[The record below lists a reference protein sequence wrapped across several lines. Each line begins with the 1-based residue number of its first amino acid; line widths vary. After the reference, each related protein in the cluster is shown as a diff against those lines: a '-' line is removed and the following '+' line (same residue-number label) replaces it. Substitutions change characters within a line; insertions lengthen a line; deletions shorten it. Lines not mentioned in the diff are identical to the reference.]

1 MPTRLAP
8 VSETTKP
15 APFPFETAD
24 LQDDAAVKTN
34 AGADAALPT
43 DAALQDVK
51 VPPPGDRSVSAT
63 EAPVIPIT
71 DQPRLLVLDGHSM
84 AFRAF
89 FALPA
94 DKFSTANGQHTNAIH
109 GFTSMLINLIKEQK
123 PTHVAVAFDVS
134 DETTHRKA
142 EYSEYK
148 GGRNETPME
157 MSGQI
162 DLIDK
167 VMQAWGIKTIK
178 MPGYEADD
186 ILATLAAM
194 GEKAGYEVL
203 LVTGDRDAFQL
214 ITDNVFV
221 LYPRKGVSDIP
232 RLDTAAIQEKYFVTP
247 PQYSDLAALVGES
260 ADNLPGIPGVGPK
273 TAAKWINL
281 YGGLEGV
288 LENADAI
295 GGKVGDALRENVE
308 AVKRNRRLN
317 RLHTDLDL
325 PLTLDDLAEPRPDEA
340 ALEQL
345 FDDLEFKTIRTRLF
359 ALYSSEELESAER
372 ESIDTPDFTTPA
384 GATELSAFLA
394 SGAGTRSAVAVDL
407 VPGRIGEDA
416 AALAIVRDDAAVYI
430 DLASQDAEAENVL
443 AEWLRDAQAPKVMHG
458 YKAALKALSSRGLG
472 LEGVVDDTSISGYLI
487 QPDRRTYELSEL
499 AQHHLNISISP
510 ETAKAGQLELSFDG
524 DDAAASGA
532 LVQAA
537 AVVQA
542 LSRHFESELKERKA
556 EDLLTTLE
564 LPVSRV
570 LADMELAGIA
580 IDMPRLEEQL
590 ADLSK
595 VIDNAQELAFAAIG
609 HEVNLGSPKQLQTV
623 LFEELQL
630 PKTKKIKSG
639 YTTDAASLKNLLEKT
654 GHEFLVQLMAHRESS
669 KLRQMLESLKK
680 SVTDDGRIH
689 TTYAQNVAAT
699 GRISSN
705 NPNLQNIPIR
715 SEEGRRVRGI
725 FVVSDGYDCLLS
737 ADYSQIEMRIM
748 AHLSGD
754 AGLIQAYKEGED
766 LHRFVGSNIFHVP
779 TEEVTSA
786 MRSKVKAMSYGLAYG
801 LTSFG
806 LSKQL
811 EISVDEARTLMKDYF
826 DRFGAVRDYLRGVVD
841 QARVDGYTAT
851 IEGRRRYLPD
861 LTSTDRQLRENAER
875 IALNSPIQGSAA
887 DIIKRAM
894 LGVHSELEAQG
905 LKSRMLLQVHDELVL
920 EVANGERAAVEKL
933 VTEQMGAA
941 AQLTVPLDVQIGVG
955 SSWYEAGH

>member
-1 MPTRLAP
+1 
-8 VSETTKP
+8 
-15 APFPFETAD
+15 
-24 LQDDAAVKTN
+24 
-34 AGADAALPT
+34 
-43 DAALQDVK
+43 
-51 VPPPGDRSVSAT
+51 
-63 EAPVIPIT
+63 
-71 DQPRLLVLDGHSM
+71 M

-94 DKFSTANGQHTNAIH
+94 DKFSTARGQHTNAIH

-123 PTHVAVAFDVS
+123 PTHIAVAFDVS
-134 DETTHRKA
+134 DDTTHRKA

-148 GGRNETPME
+148 GGRNETPRE

-162 DLIDK
+162 DLIDQ
-167 VMQAWGIKTIK
+167 VMAAWGIKTIK

-203 LVTGDRDAFQL
+203 LVSGDRDAFQL

-232 RLDTAAIQEKYFVTP
+232 RMDAAAIEAKYFVSP
-247 PQYSDLAALVGES
+247 SRYSDLAALVGET
-260 ADNLPGIPGVGPK
+260 ADNLPGVPGVGPK

-288 LENADAI
+288 LEHLDAI
-295 GGKVGDALRENVE
+295 GGKVGDALRDNVD
-308 AVKRNRRLN
+308 AVKRNRKLN

-325 PLTLDDLAEPRPDEA
+325 PVTLDELADPRPDQKAVE
-340 ALEQL
+340 EL
-345 FDDLEFKTIRTRLF
+345 FDELEFKTIRTRLF
-359 ALYSSEELESAER
+359 DLYASEAPAPEREPLESR
-372 ESIDTPDFTTPA
+372 DFAALADADSLRAFLEA
-384 GATELSAFLA
+384 GA
-394 SGAGTRSAVAVDL
+394 GQRSALAVDVL
-407 VPGRIGEDA
+407 PGRIGEDA
-416 AALAIVRDDAAVYI
+416 DAVAIVRDDAAAYV
-430 DLASQDAEAENVL
+430 DLTALDADAENVL
-443 AEWLRDAQAPKVMHG
+443 AQWLRDAGSPKVMHG
-458 YKAALKALSSRGLG
+458 YKAALKALANRGFG

-487 QPDRRTYELSEL
+487 QPDRRTYELAEL
-499 AQHHLNISISP
+499 AQFHLNIHITP
-510 ETAKAGQLELSFDG
+510 EAAKAGQLELAFD

-532 LVQAA
+532 LVQVA
-537 AVVQA
+537 AVVHK
-542 LSRHFESELKERKA
+542 LSRFFESELRERKA
-556 EDLLTTLE
+556 EDLLATLE
-564 LPVSRV
+564 LPVARV
-570 LADMELAGIA
+570 LADMEKTGIA
-580 IDMPRLEEQL
+580 VSMELMDEQL
-590 ADLSK
+590 ADLAR
-595 VIDNAQELAFAAIG
+595 VIDDAQERAFAAIG

-654 GHEFLVQLMAHRESS
+654 GHEFLVQLMAHRESA
-669 KLRQMLESLKK
+669 KLRQMVETLKK
-680 SVTDDGRIH
+680 SVAEDGRIH

-725 FVVSDGYDCLLS
+725 FVVSDGYECLLS

-754 AGLIQAYKEGED
+754 AGLIEAYREGED
-766 LHRFVGSNIFHVP
+766 LHRFVGSSIFHVP
-779 TEEVTSA
+779 PAEVTSA

-811 EISVDEARTLMKDYF
+811 EISVDEARNLMKDYF

-894 LGVHSELEAQG
+894 LGVHSELAAQG

-920 EVANGERAAVEKL
+920 EVATGEREAVEKL
-933 VTEQMGAA
+933 VTEQMAA
-941 AQLTVPLDVQIGVG
+941 AAELSVPLEVQIGVG
-955 SSWYEAGH
+955 TSWYDAGH

>member
-1 MPTRLAP
+1 M
-8 VSETTKP
+8 SETTKP
-15 APFPFETAD
+15 APSPASAD
-24 LQDDAAVKTN
+24 PAAVADN
-34 AGADAALPT
+34 ASVLVAEPVAKPRGRAD
-43 DAALQDVK
+43 
-51 VPPPGDRSVSAT
+51 VSAT
-63 EAPVIPIT
+63 EAPVVPIT
-71 DQPRLLVLDGHSM
+71 DQPRLMVLDGHSM

-134 DETTHRKA
+134 DDTTHRKA
-142 EYSEYK
+142 EYSDYK
-148 GGRNETPME
+148 GGRNETPRE

-167 VMQAWGIKTIK
+167 VMGAWGIKTIK

-186 ILATLAAM
+186 ILATLATM
-194 GEKAGYEVL
+194 GDKAGFEVL
-203 LVTGDRDAFQL
+203 LVSGDRDAFQL

-221 LYPRKGVSDIP
+221 LYPKKGVSDIP
-232 RLDTAAIQEKYFVTP
+232 RLDAAAIQEKYFVSP
-247 PQYSDLAALVGES
+247 AQYSDLAALVGES
-260 ADNLPGIPGVGPK
+260 ADNLPGVPGVGPK

-288 LENADAI
+288 LENLDSI

-308 AVKRNRRLN
+308 DVKRNRRLN

-325 PLTLDDLAEPRPDEA
+325 PVTLDDLAEPRPDQA
-340 ALEQL
+340 ALEEL
-345 FDDLEFKTIRTRLF
+345 FDALEFKTIRTRLF
-359 ALYSSEELESAER
+359 ALYGSEVPEAER
-372 ESIDTPDFTTPA
+372 ESLETPDFVTPSDA
-384 GATELSAFLA
+384 AELAAFLA
-394 SGAGTRSAVAVDL
+394 GGSAGQRSAVAVDL

-416 AALAIVRDDAAVYI
+416 AALAIVRDGAAAYI
-430 DLASQDAEAENVL
+430 DLAGQDAGSENVL
-443 AEWLRDAQAPKVMHG
+443 AAWLRDPGSPKVMHG
-458 YKAALKALSSRGLG
+458 YKAALKALTARGLEIG
-472 LEGVVDDTSISGYLI
+472 GVVDDTSISGYLI
-487 QPDRRTYELSEL
+487 QPDRRSYELAEL
-499 AQHHLNISISP
+499 AQHHLNISVST
-510 ETAKAGQLELSFDG
+510 EAAKAGQLELAFDG
-524 DDAAASGA
+524 DDAAAAGA
-532 LVQAA
+532 LVQVA

-542 LSRHFESELKERKA
+542 LSRYFETELKERKA
-556 EDLLTTLE
+556 QDLLTTLE

-580 IDMPRLEEQL
+580 IDMPRMDEQL
-590 ADLSK
+590 ADLAK

-623 LFEELQL
+623 LFEELGL

-669 KLRQMLESLKK
+669 KLSQMLESLKK

-725 FVVSDGYDCLLS
+725 FVVSEGFECLLS

-754 AGLIQAYKEGED
+754 QGLIQAYQDGED

-779 TEEVTSA
+779 VEEVTSA

-811 EISVDEARTLMKDYF
+811 EISVDEARTLMKEYF

-841 QARVDGYTAT
+841 QARIDGYTAT

-894 LGVHSELEAQG
+894 LGVHSELAAQG

-920 EVANGERAAVEKL
+920 EVATGEREAVEKL

-941 AQLTVPLDVQIGVG
+941 ADLSVPLDVQIDVG
-955 SSWYEAGH
+955 PTWYDAGH

>member
-1 MPTRLAP
+1 M
-8 VSETTKP
+8 
-15 APFPFETAD
+15 
-24 LQDDAAVKTN
+24 
-34 AGADAALPT
+34 
-43 DAALQDVK
+43 
-51 VPPPGDRSVSAT
+51 
-63 EAPVIPIT
+63 IPIT

-94 DKFSTANGQHTNAIH
+94 DKFSTATGQHTNAVH
-109 GFTSMLINLIKEQK
+109 GFTSMLINLIKAQK

-142 EYSEYK
+142 EYDGYK
-148 GGRNETPME
+148 GGRNETPRE

-167 VMQAWGIKTIK
+167 VMGAWGIKTIK
-178 MPGYEADD
+178 LPGWEADD
-186 ILATLAAM
+186 ILATLAAQ
-194 GEKAGYEVL
+194 GEAAGFEVL
-203 LVTGDRDAFQL
+203 LVSGDRDAFQL

-221 LYPRKGVSDIP
+221 LYPKKGVSDIP
-232 RLDTAAIQEKYFVTP
+232 RMDADAIQEKYFVSP
-247 PQYSDLAALVGES
+247 AQYSDLAALVGET
-260 ADNLPGIPGVGPK
+260 ADNLPGVPGVGPK

-288 LENADAI
+288 LENIGSI
-295 GGKVGDALRENVE
+295 GGKVGDALRENVD
-308 AVKRNRRLN
+308 AVKRNRKLN
-317 RLHTDLDL
+317 RLRTDLEL
-325 PLTLDDLAEPRPDEA
+325 PVTLEDLADPRPDQA
-340 ALEQL
+340 ALEEL
-345 FDDLEFKTIRTRLF
+345 FDTLEFKTIRTRLF
-359 ALYSSEELESAER
+359 ALYGSEVAEAER
-372 ESIDTPDFTTPA
+372 EVIETPQFTIPADAAELDVFLKA
-384 GATELSAFLA
+384 GA
-394 SGAGTRSAVAVDL
+394 GKRSAMAVDL
-407 VPGRIGEDA
+407 VPGRIGEEA
-416 AALAIVRDDAAVYI
+416 AALAIVRDDAAIYL
-430 DLASQDAEAENVL
+430 DLARQDADAENVL
-443 AEWLRDAQAPKVMHG
+443 AAWLRDEQSAKVMHG
-458 YKAALKALSSRGLG
+458 FKAALKALTARGLE

-487 QPDRRTYELSEL
+487 QPDRRSYELAEL
-499 AQHHLNISISP
+499 AQHHLNVAVSQ
-510 ETAKAGQLELSFDG
+510 EAAKEGQLELAFDG
-524 DDAAASGA
+524 DDAAAAGG
-532 LVQAA
+532 LVHVA
-537 AVVQA
+537 AVVGA
-542 LSRHFESELKERKA
+542 LSRYFEAELRDRKA
-556 EDLLTTLE
+556 QDLLTTLE

-570 LADMELAGIA
+570 LADMEMAGIA
-580 IDMPRLEEQL
+580 IDMTRMDEQL
-590 ADLSK
+590 ADLGK
-595 VIDNAQELAFAAIG
+595 VIDNAQEQAFAAIG

-623 LFEELQL
+623 LFEELGL

-680 SVTDDGRIH
+680 SVTEDGRIH

-725 FVVSDGYDCLLS
+725 FVVSDGYECLLS

-754 AGLIQAYKEGED
+754 AGLIQAYKDGED

-779 TEEVTSA
+779 TDQVTSA

-841 QARVDGYTAT
+841 QARIDGYTAT

-894 LGVHSELEAQG
+894 LGVSGALAEQG

-920 EVANGERAAVEKL
+920 EVAEGEREAVEKL
-933 VTEQMGAA
+933 VTEQMGSA
-941 AQLTVPLDVQIGVG
+941 AQLSVPLEVQIGIG
-955 SSWYEAGH
+955 TSWYEAGH

>member
-1 MPTRLAP
+1 
-8 VSETTKP
+8 
-15 APFPFETAD
+15 
-24 LQDDAAVKTN
+24 
-34 AGADAALPT
+34 
-43 DAALQDVK
+43 
-51 VPPPGDRSVSAT
+51 
-63 EAPVIPIT
+63 VIPIT

-94 DKFSTANGQHTNAIH
+94 DKFSTARGQHTNAIH

-134 DETTHRKA
+134 DDTTHRKA

-148 GGRNETPME
+148 GGRNETPRE

-167 VMQAWGIKTIK
+167 VMGAWGIKTIK

-194 GEKAGYEVL
+194 GEKAGFEVL
-203 LVTGDRDAFQL
+203 LVSGDRDAFQL

-232 RLDTAAIQEKYFVTP
+232 RMDAAAIQEKYFVSP
-247 PQYSDLAALVGES
+247 GQYSDLAALVGET
-260 ADNLPGIPGVGPK
+260 ADNLPGVPGVGPK

-288 LENADAI
+288 LENLDGI

-308 AVKRNRRLN
+308 DVKRNRRLN
-317 RLHTDLDL
+317 RLHTDLEL
-325 PLTLDDLAEPRPDEA
+325 PVALEDLADPRPDQQ
-340 ALEQL
+340 ALEEL
-345 FDDLEFKTIRTRLF
+345 FDELEFKTIRTRLF
-359 ALYSSEELESAER
+359 ELYAGEIPEAER
-372 ESIDTPDFTTPA
+372 ETLENRDF
-384 GATELSAFLA
+384 ATLQDADALRDFLA
-394 SGAGTRSAVAVDL
+394 AGTGERSALAVDVL
-407 VPGRIGEDA
+407 AGRIGEDA
-416 AALAIVRDDAAVYI
+416 DAVAIVRDDAAAYV
-430 DLASQDAEAENVL
+430 DLTGLDADAENVL
-443 AEWLRDAQAPKVMHG
+443 AQWLRDGESLKVVHG
-458 YKAALKALSSRGLG
+458 YKAALKALTNRGLA
-472 LEGVVDDTSISGYLI
+472 LEGVVDDTSVSGYLI
-487 QPDRRTYELSEL
+487 EPDRRTYELAEL
-499 AQHHLNISISP
+499 AQHHLNIHVSA
-510 ETAKAGQLELSFDG
+510 EAAKAGQLELEFD
-524 DDAAASGA
+524 DDAAAASGA
-532 LVQAA
+532 LVQVA
-537 AVVQA
+537 AVVHK
-542 LSRHFESELKERKA
+542 LSRYFEAELKDRKA
-556 EDLLTTLE
+556 EDLLATLE

-580 IDMPRLEEQL
+580 VDMPRIDEQL
-590 ADLSK
+590 SDLAK

-623 LFEELQL
+623 LFDELQL

-680 SVTDDGRIH
+680 SVAEDGRIH

-725 FVVSDGYDCLLS
+725 FVVSEGYECLLS

-754 AGLIQAYKEGED
+754 AGLIQAYKDGED

-779 TEEVTSA
+779 TDQVTSA

-841 QARVDGYTAT
+841 QARIDGYTAT

-861 LTSTDRQLRENAER
+861 LTSTNRQLRENAER

-894 LGVHSELEAQG
+894 LGVHSELKAQG

-920 EVANGERAAVEKL
+920 EVAAGEREAVEKL
-933 VTEQMGAA
+933 VTEQMGSAA
-941 AQLTVPLDVQIGVG
+941 DLTVPLEVQIGVG
-955 SSWYEAGH
+955 SSWYDAGH

>member
-1 MPTRLAP
+1 MST
-8 VSETTKP
+8 P
-15 APFPFETAD
+15 AGP
-24 LQDDAAVKTN
+24 
-34 AGADAALPT
+34 
-43 DAALQDVK
+43 
-51 VPPPGDRSVSAT
+51 SVSAT
-63 EAPVIPIT
+63 EAPVIPLT

-94 DKFSTANGQHTNAIH
+94 DKFSTARGQHTNAIH

-123 PTHVAVAFDVS
+123 PTHIAVAFDVS
-134 DETTHRKA
+134 DDTTHRKA

-148 GGRNETPME
+148 GGRNETPRE

-167 VMQAWGIKTIK
+167 VMGAWGIKTIK

-203 LVTGDRDAFQL
+203 LVSGDRDAFQL

-232 RLDTAAIQEKYFVTP
+232 RMDAAAVQEKYFVSP
-247 PQYSDLAALVGES
+247 GQYSDLAALVGET
-260 ADNLPGIPGVGPK
+260 ADNLPGVGPK

-288 LENADAI
+288 LEHLDAI
-295 GGKVGDALRENVE
+295 GGKVGDALRANVD
-308 AVKRNRRLN
+308 AVKRNRKLN

-325 PLTLDDLAEPRPDEA
+325 PVTLDELADPQPDRE
-340 ALEQL
+340 ALEAL
-345 FDDLEFKTIRTRLF
+345 FDDLEFKTIRARLF
-359 ALYSSEELESAER
+359 ELYAGEVPEAER
-372 ESIDTPDFTTPA
+372 ETLESRDFA
-384 GATELSAFLA
+384 ALQDADALRRFLE
-394 SGAGTRSAVAVDL
+394 AGTGQRSALAVDVL
-407 VPGRIGEDA
+407 PGRIGEDA
-416 AALAIVRDDAAVYI
+416 DAVAIVRDDAAAYI
-430 DLASQDAEAENVL
+430 DLTALDADAENVL
-443 AEWLRDAQAPKVMHG
+443 VQWLRDKGSPKVMHG
-458 YKAALKALSSRGLG
+458 YKAGLKALTNRGLG

-487 QPDRRTYELSEL
+487 EPDRRTYELAEL
-499 AQHHLNISISP
+499 AQHHLNIHVSP
-510 ETAKAGQLELSFDG
+510 EAAKAGQLELAFD
-524 DDAAASGA
+524 DDAAAASGA
-532 LVQAA
+532 LVQVA
-537 AVVQA
+537 AVVHK
-542 LSRHFESELKERKA
+542 LSRFFESELQERKA
-556 EDLLTTLE
+556 EELLATLE

-570 LADMELAGIA
+570 LADMEQTGIA
-580 IDMPRLEEQL
+580 VSMELMDEQL
-590 ADLSK
+590 ADLAR
-595 VIDNAQELAFAAIG
+595 VIDDAQERAFAAIG
-609 HEVNLGSPKQLQTV
+609 REVNLGSPKQLQTV
-623 LFEELQL
+623 LFDELQL

-654 GHEFLVQLMAHRESS
+654 GHEFLVQLMAHRESA
-669 KLRQMLESLKK
+669 KLRQMVETLKK
-680 SVTDDGRIH
+680 SVAEDGRIH

-725 FVVSDGYDCLLS
+725 FVVSDGYECLLS

-754 AGLIQAYKEGED
+754 AGLIEAYRQGED
-766 LHRFVGSNIFHVP
+766 LHRFVGSSIFHVP
-779 TEEVTSA
+779 PAEVTSA

-811 EISVDEARTLMKDYF
+811 EISVDEARTLMKNYF

-841 QARVDGYTAT
+841 QARIDGYTST

-861 LTSTDRQLRENAER
+861 LTSTNRQLRENAER

-894 LGVHSELEAQG
+894 LGVHSELAAQG

-920 EVANGERAAVEKL
+920 EVATGEREAVEKL

-941 AQLTVPLDVQIGVG
+941 AQLSVPLDVQIGLG
-955 SSWYEAGH
+955 SSWYDAGH

>member
-1 MPTRLAP
+1 M
-8 VSETTKP
+8 SETTKP
-15 APFPFETAD
+15 APFPSETI
-24 LQDDAAVKTN
+24 
-34 AGADAALPT
+34 ALEA
-43 DAALQDVK
+43 DAALQDIN
-51 VPPPGDRSVSAT
+51 VPPPAGGQVSAT

-71 DQPRLLVLDGHSM
+71 SQPRLLVLDGHSM

-109 GFTSMLINLIKEQK
+109 GFTSMLINLIKEQQ
-123 PTHVAVAFDVS
+123 PTHIAVAFDVS
-134 DETTHRKA
+134 DDTTHRKA

-148 GGRNETPME
+148 GGRNETPRE

-167 VMQAWGIKTIK
+167 VMGAWGIKTIK

-194 GEKAGYEVL
+194 GEKAGFEVL

-232 RLDTAAIQEKYFVTP
+232 RLDAAAIQEKYFVTP

-260 ADNLPGIPGVGPK
+260 SDNLPGVPGVGPK

-288 LENADAI
+288 LEHLDKI

-308 AVKRNRRLN
+308 DVKRNRRLN
-317 RLHTDLDL
+317 RLHTDLEL
-325 PLTLDDLAEPRPDEA
+325 PVTLEDLADPRPDEA

-345 FDDLEFKTIRTRLF
+345 FDELEFKTIRARLF
-359 ALYSSEELESAER
+359 ALYGSEDLEPAER
-372 ESIDTPDFTTPA
+372 ENVDVPEYLTPSSA
-384 GATELSAFLA
+384 AELSAFLA
-394 SGAGTRSAVAVDL
+394 AGAGKRSAVAVDL

-430 DLASQDAEAENVL
+430 DLSAQDAAAENVL
-443 AEWLRDAQAPKVMHG
+443 AEWLRDAAAPKVMHG
-458 YKAALKALSSRGLG
+458 YKAAIKALSSRGLG
-472 LEGVVDDTSISGYLI
+472 LDGVVDDTSISGYLI
-487 QPDRRTYELSEL
+487 QPDRRTYELAEL
-499 AQHHLNISISP
+499 AQHHLNISISS

-524 DDAAASGA
+524 DDAAAADA
-532 LVQAA
+532 LVQVA

-542 LSRHFESELKERKA
+542 LSRFFESELAERKA
-556 EDLLTTLE
+556 EDLLATLE

-580 IDMPRLEEQL
+580 IDMARMDEQL
-590 ADLSK
+590 ADLAK

-680 SVTDDGRIH
+680 SVTEDGRIH

-725 FVVSDGYDCLLS
+725 FVVSEGYDCLLS

-779 TEEVTSA
+779 TDQVTSA

-841 QARVDGYTAT
+841 QARIDGYTAT

-894 LGVHSELEAQG
+894 LGVHSELAARG

-920 EVANGERAAVEKL
+920 EVAAGEREAVEKL
-933 VTEQMGAA
+933 VTEQMAGAA
-941 AQLTVPLDVQIGVG
+941 DLSVPLDVQIGVG
-955 SSWYEAGH
+955 PSWYDAGH

>member
-1 MPTRLAP
+1 M
-8 VSETTKP
+8 SETTKP
-15 APFPFETAD
+15 APFPSETAVLD
-24 LQDDAAVKTN
+24 
-34 AGADAALPT
+34 ADAAADGGTLT
-43 DAALQDVK
+43 SGRAA
-51 VPPPGDRSVSAT
+51 GRVSAT
-63 EAPVIPIT
+63 EAPVVPLT

-134 DETTHRKA
+134 DDTTHRKA

-148 GGRNETPME
+148 GGRNETPRE

-186 ILATLAAM
+186 ILATLATM
-194 GEKAGYEVL
+194 GEKAGFEVL
-203 LVTGDRDAFQL
+203 LVSGDRDAFQL
-214 ITDNVFV
+214 ITENVFV

-232 RLDTAAIQEKYFVTP
+232 RMDAAAIQEKYFVTP
-247 PQYSDLAALVGES
+247 PQYSDLAALVGETS
-260 ADNLPGIPGVGPK
+260 DNLPGVPGVGPK

-288 LENADAI
+288 LEHLDAI

-308 AVKRNRRLN
+308 DVKRNRRLN
-317 RLHTDLDL
+317 RLHTDLEL
-325 PLTLDDLAEPRPDEA
+325 PVTLEDLADPRPDEA

-345 FDDLEFKTIRTRLF
+345 FDELEFKTIRARLF
-359 ALYSSEELESAER
+359 DLYGSEDLEPAER
-372 ESIDTPDFTTPA
+372 ESVDIPDYVTPA
-384 GATELSAFLA
+384 DAAQLTAFFA
-394 SGAGTRSAVAVDL
+394 AGAGKRSAVAVDL

-416 AALAIVRDDAAVYI
+416 AAIAIVRDHAGVYL
-430 DLASQDAEAENVL
+430 DLGAQDAEAENVL
-443 AEWLRDAQAPKVMHG
+443 ADWLRDPASPKVMHG
-458 YKAALKALSSRGLG
+458 YKGALKALSSRGLG

-487 QPDRRTYELSEL
+487 QPDRRTYELAEL
-499 AQHHLNISISP
+499 AQHHLNVSISA
-510 ETAKAGQLELSFDG
+510 ETSKAGQLELAFDG
-524 DDAAASGA
+524 DDAAAADA
-532 LVQAA
+532 LVQVA

-542 LSRHFESELKERKA
+542 LSRHFEAELIERKA
-556 EDLLTTLE
+556 GDLLTTLE

-570 LADMELAGIA
+570 LAEMETAGIA
-580 IDMPRLEEQL
+580 VDMQRMDEQL
-590 ADLSK
+590 ADLAK

-623 LFEELQL
+623 LFDELQL

-639 YTTDAASLKNLLEKT
+639 YTTDAASLKGLLEKT

-680 SVTDDGRIH
+680 SVTEDGRIH

-725 FVVSDGYDCLLS
+725 FVVSDGYECLLS

-754 AGLIQAYKEGED
+754 AGLIQAYRDGED

-779 TEEVTSA
+779 TDQVTSA

-841 QARVDGYTAT
+841 QARVDGFTAT

-861 LTSTDRQLRENAER
+861 LTSTDRQRRENAER

-894 LGVHSELEAQG
+894 LGVQAELAAQG
-905 LKSRMLLQVHDELVL
+905 LTSRMLLQVHDELVL
-920 EVANGERAAVEKL
+920 EVAPGEREAVEKL
-933 VTEQMGAA
+933 VTEQMGSAA
-941 AQLTVPLDVQIGVG
+941 DLTVPLDVQIGVG
-955 SSWYEAGH
+955 PSWYDAGH

>member
-1 MPTRLAP
+1 M
-8 VSETTKP
+8 SETTKP
-15 APFPFETAD
+15 APFPSET
-24 LQDDAAVKTN
+24 V
-34 AGADAALPT
+34 ALEA
-43 DAALQDVK
+43 DAALQDIK
-51 VPPPGDRSVSAT
+51 VPPPAGGRVSAT

-71 DQPRLLVLDGHSM
+71 SQPRLLVLDGHSM

-109 GFTSMLINLIKEQK
+109 GFTSMLINLIKEQQ
-123 PTHVAVAFDVS
+123 PTHIAVAFDVS

-148 GGRNETPME
+148 GGRNETPRE

-178 MPGYEADD
+178 LPGYEADD
-186 ILATLAAM
+186 ILATLSVM

-232 RLDTAAIQEKYFVTP
+232 RLDAAAIQEKYFVTP

-260 ADNLPGIPGVGPK
+260 SDNLPGVPGVGPK

-288 LENADAI
+288 LEHLDAI
-295 GGKVGDALRENVE
+295 GGKVGEALRENVE
-308 AVKRNRRLN
+308 DVKRNRRLN
-317 RLHTDLDL
+317 RLHTDLEL
-325 PLTLDDLAEPRPDEA
+325 PVTLDDLEEPRPDEA

-345 FDDLEFKTIRTRLF
+345 FDELEFKTIRTRLF
-359 ALYSSEELESAER
+359 ALYSSEDLEPAER
-372 ESIDTPDFTTPA
+372 ESVDVPEYVTPSD
-384 GATELSAFLA
+384 ATELGAFLA
-394 SGAGTRSAVAVDL
+394 AGAGKRSAVAVDL

-416 AALAIVRDDAAVYI
+416 AALALVRDDAAVYI
-430 DLASQDAEAENVL
+430 DLAAQDAAAENVL
-443 AEWLRDAQAPKVMHG
+443 ADWLRDAEAPKVLHG

-499 AQHHLNISISP
+499 AQHHLNVSISS

-524 DDAAASGA
+524 DDAAAADA
-532 LVQAA
+532 LVQVA

-542 LSRHFESELKERKA
+542 LSRFFESELTERKA
-556 EDLLTTLE
+556 ADLLATLE

-580 IDMPRLEEQL
+580 IDMPRMDEQL
-590 ADLSK
+590 ADLAK

-623 LFEELQL
+623 LFDELQL

-680 SVTDDGRIH
+680 SVTEDGRIH

-725 FVVSDGYDCLLS
+725 FVVSEGYDCLLS

-779 TEEVTSA
+779 TDQVTSA

-841 QARVDGYTAT
+841 QARIDGYTAT

-894 LGVHSELEAQG
+894 LGVHSELAAQG

-920 EVANGERAAVEKL
+920 EVAAGEREAVEKL
-933 VTEQMGAA
+933 VTEQMAGAA
-941 AQLTVPLDVQIGVG
+941 DLSVPLDVQIGVG
-955 SSWYEAGH
+955 PSWYDAGH

>member
-1 MPTRLAP
+1 
-8 VSETTKP
+8 
-15 APFPFETAD
+15 
-24 LQDDAAVKTN
+24 
-34 AGADAALPT
+34 
-43 DAALQDVK
+43 
-51 VPPPGDRSVSAT
+51 
-63 EAPVIPIT
+63 
-71 DQPRLLVLDGHSM
+71 M

-94 DKFSTANGQHTNAIH
+94 DKFSTARGQHTNAIH

-123 PTHVAVAFDVS
+123 PTHIAVAFDVS
-134 DETTHRKA
+134 DDTTHRKA

-148 GGRNETPME
+148 GGRNETPRE

-162 DLIDK
+162 DLIDQ
-167 VMQAWGIKTIK
+167 VMGAWGIKTIK

-194 GEKAGYEVL
+194 GERAGFEVL
-203 LVTGDRDAFQL
+203 LVSGDRDAFQL

-221 LYPRKGVSDIP
+221 LYPKKGVSDIP
-232 RLDTAAIQEKYFVTP
+232 RMDATAVEEKYFVSP
-247 PQYSDLAALVGES
+247 SRYSDLAALVGET
-260 ADNLPGIPGVGPK
+260 ADNLPGVPGVGPK

-288 LENADAI
+288 LEHLDAI
-295 GGKVGDALRENVE
+295 GGKVGDSLRANVD
-308 AVKRNRRLN
+308 AVKRNRKLN
-317 RLHTDLDL
+317 QLHTDLDL
-325 PLTLDDLAEPRPDEA
+325 PVTLDELADPRPDQQ
-340 ALEQL
+340 ALEEL
-345 FDDLEFKTIRTRLF
+345 FDELEFKTIRTRLF
-359 ALYSSEELESAER
+359 DLYASEAPVPER
-372 ESIDTPDFTTPA
+372 EALETRDFATLTDADALRTFLEA
-384 GATELSAFLA
+384 GA
-394 SGAGTRSAVAVDL
+394 GQRSALAVDVL
-407 VPGRIGEDA
+407 PGRIGEDA
-416 AALAIVRDDAAVYI
+416 DAVAIVRDDAAAYV
-430 DLASQDAEAENVL
+430 DLTTLDADAENIL
-443 AEWLRDAQAPKVMHG
+443 AQWLRDAGSPKVMHG
-458 YKAALKALSSRGLG
+458 YKAALKALANRGFG

-487 QPDRRTYELSEL
+487 QPDRRTYELGEL
-499 AQHHLNISISP
+499 AQFHLNIHITP
-510 ETAKAGQLELSFDG
+510 EAAKAGQLELSFD
-524 DDAAASGA
+524 DDAAAASGA
-532 LVQAA
+532 LVQVA
-537 AVVQA
+537 AVVHK
-542 LSRHFESELKERKA
+542 LSRYFESELKDRKA
-556 EDLLTTLE
+556 EDLLATLE

-570 LADMELAGIA
+570 LADMETTGIA
-580 IDMPRLEEQL
+580 VSMELMDEQL
-590 ADLSK
+590 ADLAR
-595 VIDNAQELAFAAIG
+595 VIDDAQERAFAAIG

-654 GHEFLVQLMAHRESS
+654 GHEFLVQLMAHRESA
-669 KLRQMLESLKK
+669 KLRQMVETLKK
-680 SVTDDGRIH
+680 SVAEDGRIH

-725 FVVSDGYDCLLS
+725 FVVSEGYECLLS

-754 AGLIQAYKEGED
+754 AGLIEAYREGED
-766 LHRFVGSNIFHVP
+766 LHRFVGSSIFHVP
-779 TEEVTSA
+779 PAEVTSA

-811 EISVDEARTLMKDYF
+811 EISVDEARNLMKDYF

-894 LGVHSELEAQG
+894 LGVHSELAAQG

-920 EVANGERAAVEKL
+920 EVAKGERAAVEKL
-933 VTEQMGAA
+933 VTEQMAA
-941 AQLTVPLDVQIGVG
+941 AAELSVPLEVQIGIG
-955 SSWYEAGH
+955 TSWYDAGH

>member
-1 MPTRLAP
+1 

-15 APFPFETAD
+15 APFPTETAV
-24 LQDDAAVKTN
+24 LEA
-34 AGADAALPT
+34 
-43 DAALQDVK
+43 DAALQDIK
-51 VPPPGDRSVSAT
+51 VPPPAGNRVSAT
-63 EAPVIPIT
+63 EAPVIPLT

-94 DKFSTANGQHTNAIH
+94 DKFSTSNGQHTNAIH

-123 PTHVAVAFDVS
+123 PTHIAVAFDVS
-134 DETTHRKA
+134 DDTTHRKA

-148 GGRNETPME
+148 GGRNETPRE

-167 VMQAWGIKTIK
+167 VMNAWGIKTIK

-194 GEKAGYEVL
+194 GEKAGFEVL
-203 LVTGDRDAFQL
+203 LVSGDRDAFQL

-232 RLDTAAIQEKYFVTP
+232 RMDAAAIQEKYFVTP
-247 PQYSDLAALVGES
+247 AQYSDLAALVGES
-260 ADNLPGIPGVGPK
+260 ADNLPGVPGVGPK

-288 LENADAI
+288 LEHLDAI

-308 AVKRNRRLN
+308 DVKRNRRLN
-317 RLHTDLDL
+317 RLHTDLQL
-325 PLTLDDLAEPRPDEA
+325 PVTLEELAEPRPDEA

-359 ALYSSEELESAER
+359 ALYGSEELESAER
-372 ESIDTPDFTTPA
+372 ENIDTPDFVTPS
-384 GATELSAFLA
+384 GAAELGAFLA
-394 SGAGTRSAVAVDL
+394 AGAGKRSAIAVDL
-407 VPGRIGEDA
+407 LPGRIGEDA

-430 DLASQDAEAENVL
+430 DLAAQDAAAENVL
-443 AEWLRDAQAPKVMHG
+443 ADWLRDANSAKVMHG

-487 QPDRRTYELSEL
+487 QPDRRTYELAEL
-499 AQHHLNISISP
+499 AQHHLNVSVPS
-510 ETAKAGQLELSFDG
+510 ETAKAGQLELAFDG
-524 DDAAASGA
+524 EDAAAAGA
-532 LVQAA
+532 LVQVA
-537 AVVQA
+537 AVVRA
-542 LSRHFESELKERKA
+542 LSSYFESELKEREA
-556 EDLLTTLE
+556 GDLLTTLE

-580 IDMPRLEEQL
+580 IDLPRMDEQL
-590 ADLSK
+590 ADLAK

-623 LFEELQL
+623 LFDELQL

-669 KLRQMLESLKK
+669 KLSQMLESLKK
-680 SVTDDGRIH
+680 SVAEDGRIH

-725 FVVSDGYDCLLS
+725 FVVSEGYDCLLS

-779 TEEVTSA
+779 TEQVTSA

-841 QARVDGYTAT
+841 QARIDGYTAT

-894 LGVHSELEAQG
+894 LGVHSELAARG

-920 EVANGERAAVEKL
+920 EVAAGERETVEKL
-933 VTEQMGAA
+933 VTEQMAGAA
-941 AQLTVPLDVQIGVG
+941 DLSVPLDVQIGVG
-955 SSWYEAGH
+955 PSWYDAGH

>member
-1 MPTRLAP
+1 M
-8 VSETTKP
+8 SETTKP
-15 APFPFETAD
+15 APFPSTTET
-24 LQDDAAVKTN
+24 LQDIAVSSP
-34 AGADAALPT
+34 AGP
-43 DAALQDVK
+43 
-51 VPPPGDRSVSAT
+51 SVSAT
-63 EAPVIPIT
+63 EAPVIPLT

-94 DKFSTANGQHTNAIH
+94 DKFSTARGQHTNAIH

-123 PTHVAVAFDVS
+123 PTHIAVAFDVS
-134 DETTHRKA
+134 DDTTHRKA

-148 GGRNETPME
+148 GGRNETPRE

-162 DLIDK
+162 DLIDQ
-167 VMQAWGIKTIK
+167 VMGAWGIKTIK

-203 LVTGDRDAFQL
+203 LVSGDRDAFQL

-232 RLDTAAIQEKYFVTP
+232 RMDAAAVQEKYFVSP
-247 PQYSDLAALVGES
+247 AQYSDLAALVGET
-260 ADNLPGIPGVGPK
+260 ADNLPGVPGVGPK

-288 LENADAI
+288 LEHLDAI
-295 GGKVGDALRENVE
+295 GGKVGDALRANVD
-308 AVKRNRRLN
+308 AVKRNRKLN

-325 PLTLDDLAEPRPDEA
+325 PVTLDELADPRPNQE
-340 ALEQL
+340 ALEEL
-345 FDDLEFKTIRTRLF
+345 FDTLEFKTIRTRLF
-359 ALYSSEELESAER
+359 ELYASEAPEAER
-372 ESIDTPDFTTPA
+372 EPLESRDFARLTDAEALRSFLAA
-384 GATELSAFLA
+384 GA
-394 SGAGTRSAVAVDL
+394 GQRSALAVDVL
-407 VPGRIGEDA
+407 PGRIGEDA
-416 AALAIVRDDAAVYI
+416 DAVAIVRDDAAAYV
-430 DLASQDAEAENVL
+430 DLTSLDADAENVL
-443 AEWLRDAQAPKVMHG
+443 AQWLRDAESPKVMHG
-458 YKAALKALSSRGLG
+458 YKAALKALNNRGLG
-472 LEGVVDDTSISGYLI
+472 LQGVVDDTSISGYLI
-487 QPDRRTYELSEL
+487 QPDRRTYELAEL
-499 AQHHLNISISP
+499 AQYHLNIHVSP
-510 ETAKAGQLELSFDG
+510 EAAKAGQLELTFD
-524 DDAAASGA
+524 DDAAAASGA
-532 LVQAA
+532 LVQVA
-537 AVVQA
+537 AVVHK
-542 LSRHFESELKERKA
+542 LSRFFESELQERKA
-556 EDLLTTLE
+556 EELLATLE

-570 LADMELAGIA
+570 LADMEHAGIA
-580 IDMPRLEEQL
+580 VSMDLMDEQL
-590 ADLSK
+590 ADLAR
-595 VIDNAQELAFAAIG
+595 VIDDAQERAFAAIG

-623 LFEELQL
+623 LFDELKL

-654 GHEFLVQLMAHRESS
+654 GHEFLVQLMAHRESA
-669 KLRQMLESLKK
+669 KLRQMVETLKK
-680 SVTDDGRIH
+680 SVAEDGRIH

-725 FVVSDGYDCLLS
+725 FVVSDGYECLLS

-754 AGLIQAYKEGED
+754 AGLIEAYRQGED
-766 LHRFVGSNIFHVP
+766 LHRFVGSSIFHVP
-779 TEEVTSA
+779 PAEVTSA

-811 EISVDEARTLMKDYF
+811 EISVDEARTLMKNYF

-841 QARVDGYTAT
+841 QARIDGYTST

-861 LTSTDRQLRENAER
+861 LTSTDRQMRENAER

-894 LGVHSELEAQG
+894 LGVHAELAAQG

-920 EVANGERAAVEKL
+920 EVANGEREAVEKL
-933 VTEQMGAA
+933 VTEQMGSA
-941 AQLTVPLDVQIGVG
+941 AQLSVPLDVQIGVG
-955 SSWYEAGH
+955 TSWYDAGH

>member
-1 MPTRLAP
+1 M
-8 VSETTKP
+8 SETTKP
-15 APFPFETAD
+15 APIPSTTQT
-24 LQDDAAVKTN
+24 LQDIEVSSPDA
-34 AGADAALPT
+34 P
-43 DAALQDVK
+43 
-51 VPPPGDRSVSAT
+51 SVSAT
-63 EAPVIPIT
+63 VAPVIPLT
-71 DQPRLLVLDGHSM
+71 EQPRLLVLDGHSM

-94 DKFSTANGQHTNAIH
+94 DKFSTARGQHTNAIH

-123 PTHVAVAFDVS
+123 PTHIAVAFDVS
-134 DETTHRKA
+134 DDTTHRKA

-148 GGRNETPME
+148 GGRNETPRE

-162 DLIDK
+162 DLIDQ
-167 VMQAWGIKTIK
+167 VMGAWGIKTIK

-203 LVTGDRDAFQL
+203 LVSGDRDAFQL

-221 LYPRKGVSDIP
+221 LYPKKGVSDIP
-232 RLDTAAIQEKYFVTP
+232 RMDAAAVEAKYFVSP
-247 PQYSDLAALVGES
+247 SRYSDLAALVGET
-260 ADNLPGIPGVGPK
+260 ADNLPGVPGVGPK

-288 LENADAI
+288 LEHLDAI
-295 GGKVGDALRENVE
+295 GGKVGDSLRANVD
-308 AVKRNRRLN
+308 AVKRNRKLN
-317 RLHTDLDL
+317 QLHTDLDL
-325 PLTLDDLAEPRPDEA
+325 PVTLDELADPRPDQQ
-340 ALEQL
+340 ALEEL
-345 FDDLEFKTIRTRLF
+345 FDELEFKTIRTRLF
-359 ALYSSEELESAER
+359 DLYASEAPAPER
-372 ESIDTPDFTTPA
+372 EALETRDFTTLTDA
-384 GATELSAFLA
+384 GALRAFLEA
-394 SGAGTRSAVAVDL
+394 GAGQRSALAVDVL
-407 VPGRIGEDA
+407 PGRIGEDA
-416 AALAIVRDDAAVYI
+416 DAVAIVRDDAAAYV
-430 DLASQDAEAENVL
+430 DLTTLDAEAENVL
-443 AEWLRDAQAPKVMHG
+443 AGWLRDAGSPKVTHG
-458 YKAALKALSSRGLG
+458 YKAALKALANRGFG

-487 QPDRRTYELSEL
+487 QPDRRTYELAEL
-499 AQHHLNISISP
+499 AQFHLNIHITP
-510 ETAKAGQLELSFDG
+510 EAAKAGQLELAFD
-524 DDAAASGA
+524 DDAAAASGA
-532 LVQAA
+532 LVQVA
-537 AVVQA
+537 AVVHK
-542 LSRHFESELKERKA
+542 LSRYFESELKERKA
-556 EDLLTTLE
+556 EDLLATLE
-564 LPVSRV
+564 LPVARV
-570 LADMELAGIA
+570 LADMETAGIA
-580 IDMPRLEEQL
+580 VSLELMEEQL
-590 ADLSK
+590 ADLAR
-595 VIDNAQELAFAAIG
+595 VIDDAQEQAFAAIG

-654 GHEFLVQLMAHRESS
+654 GHEFLVQLMAHRESA
-669 KLRQMLESLKK
+669 KLRQMVETLKK
-680 SVTDDGRIH
+680 SVAEDGRIH

-725 FVVSDGYDCLLS
+725 FVVSDGYECLLS

-754 AGLIQAYKEGED
+754 AGLIEAYREGED
-766 LHRFVGSNIFHVP
+766 LHRFVGSSIFHVP
-779 TEEVTSA
+779 PAEVTSA

-811 EISVDEARTLMKDYF
+811 EISVDEARNLMKDYF

-894 LGVHSELEAQG
+894 LGVHSELAAQG

-920 EVANGERAAVEKL
+920 EVARGEREAVEKL
-933 VTEQMGAA
+933 VTEQMAA
-941 AQLTVPLDVQIGVG
+941 AAELSVPLEVQIGVG
-955 SSWYEAGH
+955 TSWYDAGH

>member
-1 MPTRLAP
+1 MSPSDAP
-8 VSETTKP
+8 
-15 APFPFETAD
+15 
-24 LQDDAAVKTN
+24 
-34 AGADAALPT
+34 
-43 DAALQDVK
+43 
-51 VPPPGDRSVSAT
+51 SVSAT
-63 EAPVIPIT
+63 EAPVVPLT
-71 DQPRLLVLDGHSM
+71 EQPRLLVLDGHSM

-94 DKFSTANGQHTNAIH
+94 DKFSTARGQHTNAIH

-123 PTHVAVAFDVS
+123 PTHIAVAFDVS
-134 DETTHRKA
+134 DDTTHRKA

-148 GGRNETPME
+148 GGRNETPRE

-162 DLIDK
+162 DLIDQ
-167 VMQAWGIKTIK
+167 VMGAWGIKTIK

-203 LVTGDRDAFQL
+203 LVSGDRDAFQL

-221 LYPRKGVSDIP
+221 LYPKKGVSDIP
-232 RLDTAAIQEKYFVTP
+232 RMDATAVEEKYFVTP
-247 PQYSDLAALVGES
+247 SRYSDLAALVGET
-260 ADNLPGIPGVGPK
+260 ADNLPGVPGVGPK

-288 LENADAI
+288 LENLDAI
-295 GGKVGDALRENVE
+295 GGKVGDSLRANVD
-308 AVKRNRRLN
+308 AVKRNRKLN
-317 RLHTDLDL
+317 QLHTDLAL
-325 PLTLDDLAEPRPDEA
+325 PVTLEELADPRPDQQ
-340 ALEQL
+340 ALEEL
-345 FDDLEFKTIRTRLF
+345 FDELEFKTIRTRLF
-359 ALYSSEELESAER
+359 DLYASEAPVPER
-372 ESIDTPDFTTPA
+372 EALETRDFATLTDADTLRAFFAA
-384 GATELSAFLA
+384 GA
-394 SGAGTRSAVAVDL
+394 GQRSALAVDVL
-407 VPGRIGEDA
+407 PGRIGEDA
-416 AALAIVRDDAAVYI
+416 DAVAIVRHDAAAYV
-430 DLASQDAEAENVL
+430 DLTTLDAEAENVL
-443 AEWLRDAQAPKVMHG
+443 AQWLRDAESPKVMHG
-458 YKAALKALSSRGLG
+458 YKAALKALGNRGFG

-487 QPDRRTYELSEL
+487 QPDRRTYELGEL
-499 AQHHLNISISP
+499 AQFHLNIHITP
-510 ETAKAGQLELSFDG
+510 EAAKAGQLELSFD

-532 LVQAA
+532 LVQVA
-537 AVVQA
+537 AVVHK
-542 LSRHFESELKERKA
+542 LSHYFESELKERKA
-556 EDLLTTLE
+556 EDLLATLE

-570 LADMELAGIA
+570 LADMETTGIA
-580 IDMPRLEEQL
+580 VSMELMDEQL
-590 ADLSK
+590 ADLAR
-595 VIDNAQELAFAAIG
+595 VIDDAQERAFAAIG

-654 GHEFLVQLMAHRESS
+654 GHEFLVQLMAHRESA
-669 KLRQMLESLKK
+669 KLRQMVETLKK
-680 SVTDDGRIH
+680 SVAEDGRIH

-725 FVVSDGYDCLLS
+725 FVVSDGYECLLS

-754 AGLIQAYKEGED
+754 AGLIEAYREGED
-766 LHRFVGSNIFHVP
+766 LHRFVGSSIFHVP
-779 TEEVTSA
+779 PAEVTSA

-811 EISVDEARTLMKDYF
+811 EISVDEARNLMKDYF

-841 QARVDGYTAT
+841 QARVDGFTAT

-894 LGVHSELEAQG
+894 LGVHSELAAQG

-920 EVANGERAAVEKL
+920 EVAKGERAAVEKL
-933 VTEQMGAA
+933 VTEQMAA
-941 AQLTVPLDVQIGVG
+941 AAELSVPLEVQIGVG
-955 SSWYEAGH
+955 TSWYDAGH

>member
-1 MPTRLAP
+1 M
-8 VSETTKP
+8 SETTKP
-15 APFPFETAD
+15 APFPSETAVPG
-24 LQDDAAVKTN
+24 DDAA
-34 AGADAALPT
+34 LRF
-43 DAALQDVK
+43 DAALQDVT
-51 VPPPGDRSVSAT
+51 VPPPAGRSVSAT
-63 EAPVIPIT
+63 EAPVVPLT

-123 PTHVAVAFDVS
+123 PTHIAVAFDVS
-134 DETTHRKA
+134 DDTTHRKA
-142 EYSEYK
+142 EYSDYK
-148 GGRNETPME
+148 GGRNETPRE

-167 VMQAWGIKTIK
+167 VMGAWGIKTIK

-186 ILATLAAM
+186 ILATLATM

-232 RLDTAAIQEKYFVTP
+232 RLDAAAIQEKYFVTP

-260 ADNLPGIPGVGPK
+260 SDNLPGVPGVGPK

-288 LENADAI
+288 LEHLDAI

-308 AVKRNRRLN
+308 DVRRNRRLN
-317 RLHTDLDL
+317 RLHTDLEL
-325 PLTLDDLAEPRPDEA
+325 PVTLDDLAEPRPDEA

-345 FDDLEFKTIRTRLF
+345 FDELEFKTIRARLF
-359 ALYSSEELESAER
+359 ALYSSEDLELAER
-372 ESIDTPDFTTPA
+372 EIISTPA
-384 GATELSAFLA
+384 FATPADAAELAGFLA
-394 SGAGTRSAVAVDL
+394 AGAGQRSAVAIDL

-416 AALAIVRDDAAVYI
+416 AAIAIVRNDAAVYI
-430 DLASQDAEAENVL
+430 DLAGQDADAENVL
-443 AEWLRDAQAPKVMHG
+443 ADWLRDDKSPKVMHG

-487 QPDRRTYELSEL
+487 QPDRRTYELAEL
-499 AQHHLNISISP
+499 AQHHLNISLST

-524 DDAAASGA
+524 DDAAAADA
-532 LVQAA
+532 LVRVA

-542 LSRHFESELKERKA
+542 LSRYFESELTERKA
-556 EDLLTTLE
+556 ADLLTTLE

-580 IDMPRLEEQL
+580 IDLPHLDEQL
-590 ADLSK
+590 ADLAK

-623 LFEELQL
+623 LFDELQL

-654 GHEFLVQLMAHRESS
+654 GHEFLVQLMAHRESA
-669 KLRQMLESLKK
+669 KLSQMLETLKK
-680 SVTDDGRIH
+680 SVTEDGRIH

-725 FVVSDGYDCLLS
+725 FVVSDGYECLLS

-841 QARVDGYTAT
+841 QARIDGYTAT

-894 LGVHSELEAQG
+894 LGVHNELQVQG

-920 EVANGERAAVEKL
+920 EVATGEREAVERL
-933 VTEQMGAA
+933 VTEQMGSAA
-941 AQLTVPLDVQIGVG
+941 DLSVPLDVQIGVG
-955 SSWYEAGH
+955 TTWYEAGH

>member
-1 MPTRLAP
+1 

-15 APFPFETAD
+15 APIPSTTQT
-24 LQDDAAVKTN
+24 LQDIPVFSPDA
-34 AGADAALPT
+34 P
-43 DAALQDVK
+43 
-51 VPPPGDRSVSAT
+51 SVSAT
-63 EAPVIPIT
+63 EAPVVPLT
-71 DQPRLLVLDGHSM
+71 EQPRLLVLDGHSM

-94 DKFSTANGQHTNAIH
+94 DKFSTARGQHTNAIH

-142 EYSEYK
+142 EYSDYK
-148 GGRNETPME
+148 GGRNETPRE

-162 DLIDK
+162 DLIDQ
-167 VMQAWGIKTIK
+167 VMGAWGIKTIK

-203 LVTGDRDAFQL
+203 LVSGDRDAFQL

-221 LYPRKGVSDIP
+221 LYPKKGVSDIP
-232 RLDTAAIQEKYFVTP
+232 RMDAAAVEDKYFVSP
-247 PQYSDLAALVGES
+247 SRYSDLAALVGET
-260 ADNLPGIPGVGPK
+260 ADNLPGVPGVGPK

-288 LENADAI
+288 LEHLDAI
-295 GGKVGDALRENVE
+295 GGKVGDSLRANVD
-308 AVKRNRRLN
+308 AVKRNRKLN
-317 RLHTDLDL
+317 QLHTDLDL
-325 PLTLDDLAEPRPDEA
+325 PVTLDELADPRPDQQ
-340 ALEQL
+340 ALEEL

-359 ALYSSEELESAER
+359 DLYASEAPEPER
-372 ESIDTPDFTTPA
+372 EALETRDFATLTDA
-384 GATELSAFLA
+384 GALRAFLEA
-394 SGAGTRSAVAVDL
+394 GAGQRSALAVDVL
-407 VPGRIGEDA
+407 PGRIGEDA
-416 AALAIVRDDAAVYI
+416 DAVAIVRDDAAAYV
-430 DLASQDAEAENVL
+430 DLTTLDADAENVL
-443 AEWLRDAQAPKVMHG
+443 AQWLRDAGSLKVVHG
-458 YKAALKALSSRGLG
+458 YKAALKALANRGFG

-487 QPDRRTYELSEL
+487 QPDRRTYELAEL
-499 AQHHLNISISP
+499 AQFHLNIHITP
-510 ETAKAGQLELSFDG
+510 EAAKAGQLELAFD

-532 LVQAA
+532 LVQVA
-537 AVVQA
+537 AVVHK
-542 LSRHFESELKERKA
+542 LSLFFESELKDRKA
-556 EDLLTTLE
+556 EDLLATLE
-564 LPVSRV
+564 LPVARV
-570 LADMELAGIA
+570 LADMEKAGIA
-580 IDMPRLEEQL
+580 VSMELMDEQL
-590 ADLSK
+590 ADLAR
-595 VIDNAQELAFAAIG
+595 VIDDAQEQAFAAIG

-654 GHEFLVQLMAHRESS
+654 GHEFLVQLMAHRESA
-669 KLRQMLESLKK
+669 KLRQMVETLKK
-680 SVTDDGRIH
+680 SVAEDGRIH

-725 FVVSDGYDCLLS
+725 FVVSDGYECLLS

-754 AGLIQAYKEGED
+754 AGLIEAYREGED
-766 LHRFVGSNIFHVP
+766 LHRFVGSSIFHVP
-779 TEEVTSA
+779 PAEVTSA

-811 EISVDEARTLMKDYF
+811 EISVDEARNLMKDYF

-861 LTSTDRQLRENAER
+861 LTSTDRQMRENAER

-894 LGVHSELEAQG
+894 LGVHSELAAQG

-920 EVANGERAAVEKL
+920 EVATGEREAVEKL
-933 VTEQMGAA
+933 VTEQMAA
-941 AQLTVPLDVQIGVG
+941 AAELSVPLEVQIGVG
-955 SSWYEAGH
+955 TSWYDAGH

>member
-1 MPTRLAP
+1 MAP
-8 VSETTKP
+8 AEG
-15 APFPFETAD
+15 
-24 LQDDAAVKTN
+24 AAVLV
-34 AGADAALPT
+34 AGPAGKPRRA
-43 DAALQDVK
+43 
-51 VPPPGDRSVSAT
+51 VPEVSAT
-63 EAPVIPIT
+63 EAPVVPIT
-71 DQPRLLVLDGHSM
+71 DQPRLMVLDGHSM

-134 DETTHRKA
+134 DDTTHRKA
-142 EYSEYK
+142 EYSDYK
-148 GGRNETPME
+148 GGRNETPRE

-167 VMQAWGIKTIK
+167 VMGAWGIKTIK

-186 ILATLAAM
+186 ILATLATM
-194 GEKAGYEVL
+194 GDKAGFEVL
-203 LVTGDRDAFQL
+203 LVSGDRDAFQL

-232 RLDTAAIQEKYFVTP
+232 RLDAAAIQEKYFVSP
-247 PQYSDLAALVGES
+247 AQYSDLAALVGES
-260 ADNLPGIPGVGPK
+260 ADNLPGVPGVGPK

-288 LENADAI
+288 LENLDSI

-308 AVKRNRRLN
+308 DVKRNRRLN

-325 PLTLDDLAEPRPDEA
+325 PVTLDDLAEPRPDQA
-340 ALEQL
+340 ALEEL
-345 FDDLEFKTIRTRLF
+345 FDALEFKTIRTRLF
-359 ALYSSEELESAER
+359 ALYGSEVPEAER
-372 ESIDTPDFTTPA
+372 ESLETPDFVTPA
-384 GATELSAFLA
+384 GAAELDAFLA
-394 SGAGTRSAVAVDL
+394 GGAAGQRSAVAVDL

-416 AALAIVRDDAAVYI
+416 AALAIVRDGAAAHI
-430 DLASQDAEAENVL
+430 DLAGQDAGSENVL
-443 AEWLRDAQAPKVMHG
+443 AAWLRDPGSPKVMHG
-458 YKAALKALSSRGLG
+458 YKAALKALTARGLEI
-472 LEGVVDDTSISGYLI
+472 EGVVDDTSISGYLI
-487 QPDRRTYELSEL
+487 QPDRRSYELAEL
-499 AQHHLNISISP
+499 AQHHLNISVST
-510 ETAKAGQLELSFDG
+510 EAAKAGQLELAFDG
-524 DDAAASGA
+524 DDAAAAGA
-532 LVQAA
+532 LVQVA

-542 LSRHFESELKERKA
+542 LSRYFETELKERKA
-556 EDLLTTLE
+556 QDLLTTLE

-580 IDMPRLEEQL
+580 IDMPRMDEQL
-590 ADLSK
+590 ADLAK

-623 LFEELQL
+623 LFEELGL

-725 FVVSDGYDCLLS
+725 FVVSEGYECLLS

-754 AGLIQAYKEGED
+754 QGLIQAYQDGED

-779 TEEVTSA
+779 VDQVTSA

-811 EISVDEARTLMKDYF
+811 EISVDEARTLMKEYF

-841 QARVDGYTAT
+841 QARIDGYTAT

-894 LGVHSELEAQG
+894 LGVHSELAAQG

-920 EVANGERAAVEKL
+920 EVATGEREAVEKL

-941 AQLTVPLDVQIGVG
+941 ADLSVPLDVQIGVG
-955 SSWYEAGH
+955 PTWYDAGH